1 MIFITGNVHKLAEY
15 QQAIPT
21 ITSQKL
27 DLAEIQAATVEE
39 ISAAKAEEGFKK
51 LGEACFVEDVALEM
65 EVLGG
70 FPGPYVKWF
79 MYANTL
85 EHIATLAKSLNQ
97 TKAVS
102 KAVLGVKV
110 DTNTPPM
117 ILVGEV
123 QGQIVAPRGESDFG
137 YDNIFQPEGS
147 EKTFGQM
154 SKEEKNQYSHR
165 GRAIIKLQ
173 EFLQNQHA

>member
-1 MIFITGNVHKLAEY
+1 MIFITGNANKLIEY
-15 QQAIPT
+15 QHAIPT

-27 DLAEIQAATVEE
+27 DLTEVQAQTVEE

-65 EVLGG
+65 EILGG
-70 FPGPYVKWF
+70 LPGPYVKWF
-79 MYANTL
+79 LHANKL
-85 EHIATLAKSLNQ
+85 EHIAILAKSLNQ

-110 DTNTPPM
+110 DTNTSPV

-123 QGQIVAPRGESDFG
+123 QGQIVSPRGDSSFG
-137 YDNIFQPEGS
+137 FDNIFQPDGS
-147 EKTFGQM
+147 MKTFGEM
-154 SKEEKNQYSHR
+154 TKAEKHQYSHR

-173 EFLQNQHA
+173 EFLKSK